1 MSTEIATIANMF
13 KTNAQVFDK
22 AVHGVAPEKWLGR
35 PSQNS
40 HHLTWIAGHVVVH
53 RAFVAKMLGLQW
65 SAPWEQLFARGAKLA
80 GPEQYP
86 DPAELQRSFREL
98 SEKVAS
104 ALPNIPEEILR
115 KPVSKE
121 QPSLDGTLGGSIALL
136 CLHESIHVGQMT
148 YLRKCLGYE
157 PAFG

>member
-1 MSTEIATIANMF
+1 MSTEFATIASMF

-22 AVHGVAPEKWLGR
+22 AVQGIEPEKWLVR
-35 PSQNS
+35 PSHNS
-40 HHLTWIAGHVVVH
+40 NHLTWIAGHVVVH
-53 RAFVAKMLGLQW
+53 RAIVAKMLGLQW
-65 SAPWEQLFARGAKLA
+65 SALWEQLFTRGAKLA

-86 DPAELQRSFREL
+86 RPAELQRSFQEV
-98 SEKVAS
+98 SEKLAS
-104 ALPNIPEEILR
+104 VLPGISEETLHSAVP
-115 KPVSKE
+115 KG
-121 QPSLDGTLGGSIALL
+121 QPSLDGTVGGSIALL

>member
-1 MSTEIATIANMF
+1 MSTEFATIASMF

-22 AVHGVAPEKWLGR
+22 ATQGIAPEKWLVR

-40 HHLTWIAGHVVVH
+40 NHLTWIAGHVVVH
-53 RAFVAKMLGLQW
+53 RAIVGKMLGLEW

-80 GPEQYP
+80 APEQYP
-86 DPAELQRSFREL
+86 GPAELQRSFREM

-104 ALPNIPEEILR
+104 AFPGISEETLR
-115 KPVSKE
+115 KPVPKE
-121 QPSLDGTLGGSIALL
+121 QPSLDGTLGGSVALL
-136 CLHESIHVGQMT
+136 CLHESVHVGQMT

>member
-1 MSTEIATIANMF
+1 MSTEFATIASMF

-22 AVHGVAPEKWLGR
+22 AIQGVAPEQWLVR
-35 PSQNS
+35 PAQNS
-40 HHLTWIAGHVVVH
+40 NHLAWIAGHVVVH

-65 SAPWEQLFARGAKLA
+65 SAPWEHLFARGAKLA
-80 GPEQYP
+80 SPEQYP
-86 DPAELQRSFREL
+86 APAELQRSFQEV

-104 ALPNIPEEILR
+104 ALPGISEETLR
-115 KPVSKE
+115 KMVPKG
-121 QPSLDGTLGGSIALL
+121 QPSLDGTVGGSIALL

>member
-1 MSTEIATIANMF
+1 MSTEFATIANMF
-13 KTNAQVFDK
+13 NTNAKAFDK
-22 AVHGVAPEKWLGR
+22 AVQGVAPEKWLVR
-35 PSQNS
+35 PFQNS
-40 HHLTWIAGHVVVH
+40 NHLTWIAGHVVVH
-53 RAFVAKMLGLQW
+53 RAFVAKMLGRQW

-86 DPAELQRSFREL
+86 EPAELQRSFREV

-104 ALPNIPEEILR
+104 ALPGISEEALR
-115 KPVSKE
+115 KPVPKE